1 MSRLRI
7 IDARKMEKLLFK
19 FGFERVRQKGSH
31 VFYRHPDGR
40 TTSVPHHRGRDLARP
55 LIKEILRE
63 IELSSDE
70 RGVFEEVINS
80 HYTISC
86 PS

>member
-19 FGFERVRQKGSH
+19 LGFERVRQKGSH

-70 RGVFEEVINS
+70 YEE
-80 HYTISC
+80 YLGKL
-86 PS
+86 